1 MLKLKLIKIFK
12 STKLKIMAEEL
23 LIDDLKDMKKAD
35 FIKAFKNKAA
45 WKKAKAVIV
54 FVAFKLDGKKTT
66 VAVPYKKESE
76 MKADMK
82 RVKKE
87 KIHLFKKSGGGRISF
102 DMGDEGHIAN
112 VELTLGGLKPELLQ
126 SEGEELFEKINTV
139 LKVVVAEDS
148 EIENEEDNDEKE
160 DEDDVNLGPDKKE
173 AKPEDEKAKIKA
185 IIQELARL
193 QLSLKDEWE
202 QFRVKAKDEGIKF
215 TLPLLGKLQIS
226 LKNFKNKI
234 DELAKLSGAETEV
247 QLFLK
252 NYEALKAQ
260 LANPALA
267 KGNEALE
274 TLKQNTVTMVNDI
287 NTFLEKVGFDAKYK
301 IKI

>member
-1 MLKLKLIKIFK
+1 
-12 STKLKIMAEEL
+12 MAEEL
-23 LIDDLKDMKKAD
+23 SIDDLKDMKKAD
-35 FIKAFKNKAA
+35 FIKAFKNKPL
-45 WKKAKAVIV
+45 WNKAKAVIV

-102 DMGDEGHIAN
+102 DMGDEGLIAN
-112 VELTLGGLKPELLQ
+112 IELTVGGLKPELLQ
-126 SEGEELFEKINTV
+126 TEGEELFEKINSI

-148 EIENEEDNDEKE
+148 EIDSESENNNNNEE
-160 DEDDVNLGPDKKE
+160 DEDDDENQNLGPDKKE

-202 QFRVKAKDEGIKF
+202 QFREKTKAEGLKF
-215 TLPLLGKLQIS
+215 TLALLGKLQIS
-226 LKNFKNKI
+226 LKNFKTKI

-274 TLKQNTVTMVNDI
+274 TVKQNTVTMVNDI
-287 NTFLEKVGFDAKYK
+287 NSFLEKVGFDANYK

>member
-1 MLKLKLIKIFK
+1 
-12 STKLKIMAEEL
+12 MAEEL
-23 LIDDLKDMKKAD
+23 LIDNLKDMKKAE
-35 FIKAFKNKAA
+35 FIKAFKNKPQ
-45 WKKAKAVIV
+45 WNKAKAVIV

-66 VAVPYKKESE
+66 VAIPYKKESE

-102 DMGDEGHIAN
+102 DMGDEGNVAN
-112 VELTLGGLKPELLQ
+112 IELTVGGLKPELLQ
-126 SEGEELFEKINTV
+126 SEGEELFEKINSI

-148 EIENEEDNDEKE
+148 EIDSESENNDNEEDDDE
-160 DEDDVNLGPDKKE
+160 DENPNLGPDKKE

-202 QFRVKAKDEGIKF
+202 QFREKTKAEGLKF
-215 TLPLLGKLQIS
+215 TLALLGKLQIS

-234 DELAKLSGAETEV
+234 DELAKLSGSETEV

-252 NYEALKAQ
+252 NYEALKSQ

-274 TLKQNTVTMVNDI
+274 MVKQNTVTMVNDI
-287 NTFLEKVGFDAKYK
+287 NSFLDKVGFDAKYK

>member
-1 MLKLKLIKIFK
+1 
-12 STKLKIMAEEL
+12 MAEDL
-23 LIDDLKDMKKAD
+23 SIDGLKDMKKAD
-35 FIKAFKNKAA
+35 FVKAFKNKAV

-66 VAVPYKKESE
+66 VAVPYKKETE

-82 RVKKE
+82 RVKKD
-87 KIHLFKKSGGGRISF
+87 KLHLFKKSGGGRISF
-102 DMGDEGHIAN
+102 DMGEEGLIAN
-112 VELTLGGLKPELLQ
+112 IELTVGGLKPELLQ
-126 SEGEELFEKINTV
+126 SEGEELFEKINSI

-148 EIENEEDNDEKE
+148 ETENEADTDE
-160 DEDDVNLGPDKKE
+160 EDDDDAEDVVNLGPDKKE
-173 AKPEDEKAKIKA
+173 ASPEDEKAKIKA
-185 IIQELARL
+185 LIQELARL

-202 QFRVKAKDEGIKF
+202 QFREKTKAEGLKF
-215 TLPLLGKLQIS
+215 TLALLGKIQVS

-234 DELAKLSGAETEV
+234 DELSKLSGAETEV

-260 LANPALA
+260 LANPALE
-267 KGNEALE
+267 KGNAALE
-274 TLKQNTVTMVNDI
+274 TVKQNTVTMVNDI
-287 NTFLEKVGFDAKYK
+287 NSFLDKVGFDAKYK

>member
-1 MLKLKLIKIFK
+1 
-12 STKLKIMAEEL
+12 
-23 LIDDLKDMKKAD
+23 
-35 FIKAFKNKAA
+35 
-45 WKKAKAVIV
+45 
-54 FVAFKLDGKKTT
+54 
-66 VAVPYKKESE
+66 
-76 MKADMK
+76 
-82 RVKKE
+82 
-87 KIHLFKKSGGGRISF
+87 
-102 DMGDEGHIAN
+102 
-112 VELTLGGLKPELLQ
+112 LQ

-148 EIENEEDNDEKE
+148 EIENEVDNDEKE

-287 NTFLEKVGFDAKYK
+287 NTFLKKVGFDAKYK